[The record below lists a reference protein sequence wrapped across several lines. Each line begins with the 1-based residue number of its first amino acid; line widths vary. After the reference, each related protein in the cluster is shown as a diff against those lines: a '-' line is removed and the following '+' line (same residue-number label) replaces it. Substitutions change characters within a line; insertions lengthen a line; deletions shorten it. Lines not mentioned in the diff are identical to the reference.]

1 MMSVM
6 WYIVPAIVILV
17 GLFLFIWGLRARWEE
32 SENANKVS
40 AYLLSFFDLISGD
53 PVATGGLRM
62 GGGLV
67 LIVIGLLFLFI

>member
-1 MMSVM
+1 MMNVM
-6 WYIVPAIVILV
+6 WYIVPALVILV
-17 GLFLFIWGLRARWEE
+17 GLFLFIWGSRARWEE

-62 GGGLV
+62 GGGL
-67 LIVIGLLFLFI
+67 LFIIIGLLLLFY